1 MGCPAN
7 LSGLHVHSREAAGR
21 RWCRCGHSRP
31 ADTTPVDLQRVR
43 QALKNNPT
51 SSGSL
56 PQSEAGQW

>member
-21 RWCRCGHSRP
+21 RWCRCGHSQP

-43 QALKNNPT
+43 QERQHALDET
-51 SSGSL
+51 RSTEG
-56 PQSEAGQW
+56 